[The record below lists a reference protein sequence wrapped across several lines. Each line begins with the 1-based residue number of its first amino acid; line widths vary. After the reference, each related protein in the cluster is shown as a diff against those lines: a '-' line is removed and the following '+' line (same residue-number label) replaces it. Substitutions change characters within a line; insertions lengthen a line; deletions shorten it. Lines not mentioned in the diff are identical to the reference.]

1 MIFTAAIPEDAR
13 QLIPQIRFHHA
24 ENLPIYSTSHIFTG
38 IVDTAKDID
47 LNDVVFVD
55 IPWLLDTERQLS
67 IIQDA
72 LNRNWSQEKSQYR
85 RLYAL
90 GIDAYNLIPDI
101 TRLSDEENSF
111 MSGETGDL
119 SIILDNIIE
128 RDLRKA
134 KFVDG
139 KPVLMN

>member
-1 MIFTAAIPEDAR
+1 M
-13 QLIPQIRFHHA
+13 
-24 ENLPIYSTSHIFTG
+24 IYSTSHIFTG
-38 IVDTAKDID
+38 IVDAAKDID

-55 IPWLLDTERQLS
+55 MPWILNTERQLS

-101 TRLSDEENSF
+101 NRLNLEENSF
-111 MSGETGDL
+111 FLGETGRL
-119 SIILDNIIE
+119 IIGPTNIVE
-128 RDLRKA
+128 RNLRKA
-134 KFVDG
+134 KFLEG
-139 KPVLMN
+139 KPVLLN